1 MAPDEER
8 KAGTADSDANR
19 DQGIELGELDD
30 EIESHDYPTTPEE
43 LVAEYGDFELTLQGG
58 SQEFGEVFGIVV
70 GDDEEFANAEEVR
83 QTLRNLVGVEAVGR
97 NEYSD
102 RGGSTPE
109 VGIESEHDSF

>member
-1 MAPDEER
+1 MASDEER

-19 DQGIELGELDD
+19 DQGIELAALGD

-43 LVAEYGDFELTLQGG
+43 LVAEYGDFELTLEGG
-58 SQEFGEVFGIVV
+58 SQEFGEVFGILE
-70 GDDEEFANAEEVR
+70 GNGEQFDNAEEVR

-97 NEYSD
+97 NQYSD

-109 VGIESEHDSF
+109 VGIETEHESF